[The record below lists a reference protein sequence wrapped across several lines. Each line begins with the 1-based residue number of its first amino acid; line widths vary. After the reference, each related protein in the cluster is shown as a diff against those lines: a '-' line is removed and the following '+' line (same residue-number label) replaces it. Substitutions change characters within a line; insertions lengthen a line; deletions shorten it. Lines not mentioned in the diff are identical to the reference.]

1 MKDTKTMGEVIAKPE
16 GSTMTY
22 ESEWAVEEEDFCDSV
37 EPKAEKKL
45 TAKYYLLRDHWVENT
60 VEDMESDPD
69 TFMTLEAAMKGAAKK
84 AVKNTSGVIYVAQ
97 IISKVEQTNYEQ
109 MVKAS
114 PITETNK
121 LIEGNK

>member
-1 MKDTKTMGEVIAKPE
+1 
-16 GSTMTY
+16 MTY
-22 ESEWAVEEEDFCDSV
+22 DSEWAVEEEDFTDSV
-37 EPKAEKKL
+37 EPKVEKKL

-60 VEDMESDPD
+60 AEDMDSDPD

-114 PITETNK
+114 PITDTNK
-121 LIEGNK
+121 LIEGNGNV